1 MTEKELANA
10 LLKLDATAIQG
21 ATDPKELTWKILDAD
36 RRRIRR
42 WVIVAVLFWVIA
54 AVVIV
59 GAFIAMALLFP
70 AHAKV
75 MKEAGIS
82 PVVTERPAEIEKM
95 HLILTSFI
103 GKVSLLVA
111 FSVLTLTLATLA
123 TVFLVLA
130 SRRATLRQMNASLIE
145 IAEQLKRLTP
155 S

>member
-21 ATDPKELTWKILDAD
+21 ATDPKTLTWKILDAD
-36 RRRIRR
+36 RRRVRR
-42 WVIVAVLFWVIA
+42 WVIAAIVFWIIA

-59 GAFIAMALLFP
+59 GALIAMGLLFP
-70 AHAKV
+70 AHAQV
-75 MKEAGIS
+75 MKEAGIP
-82 PVVTERPAEIEKM
+82 PVVTERPPEIEKM

-130 SRRATLRQMNASLIE
+130 SRRATLRQMNASLME
-145 IAEQLKRLTP
+145 IAEQLKRLMP